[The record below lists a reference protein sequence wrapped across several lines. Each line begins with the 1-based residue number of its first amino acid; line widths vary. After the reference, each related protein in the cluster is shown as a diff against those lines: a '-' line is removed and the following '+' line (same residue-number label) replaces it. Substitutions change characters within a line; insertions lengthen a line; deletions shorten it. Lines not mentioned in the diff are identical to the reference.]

1 MWYIVSW
8 REKCNMKVD
17 AKTADEA
24 LHKVLEALPVLE
36 DEEFEIEDL
45 ERHVHNTDEPS
56 DYDG

>member
-1 MWYIVSW
+1 
-8 REKCNMKVD
+8 MKVD

-36 DEEFEIEDL
+36 DEEFEIEDI
-45 ERHVHNTDEPS
+45 EWHVHNTDEPS